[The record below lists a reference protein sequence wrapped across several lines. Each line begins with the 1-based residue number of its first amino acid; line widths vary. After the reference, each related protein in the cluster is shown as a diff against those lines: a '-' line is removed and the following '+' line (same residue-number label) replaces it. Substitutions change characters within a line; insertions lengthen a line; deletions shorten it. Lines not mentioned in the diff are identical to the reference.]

1 VVAKI
6 SRWVSKI
13 SKWLGLDFEFSGFR
27 NLKWVL
33 EVADVDDVTRGGLD
47 LQSLSGKTLNFFL
60 HGTMW
65 IEEFVGLMAL
75 KRDNR
80 GEEAVPVMAERRERE
95 AEKQWRRERENG
107 RNEFGGPSK
116 GKKWDPQKN

>member
-1 VVAKI
+1 
-6 SRWVSKI
+6 
-13 SKWLGLDFEFSGFR
+13 
-27 NLKWVL
+27 
-33 EVADVDDVTRGGLD
+33 
-47 LQSLSGKTLNFFL
+47 
-60 HGTMW
+60 MW

-107 RNEFGGPSK
+107 RNEFGGPATVKNGTHKKIELGFESGLDSK
-116 GKKWDPQKN
+116 TAEGVNSNLLWDPHKIQVGI

>member
-1 VVAKI
+1 MLKA
-6 SRWVSKI
+6 SSLCW
-13 SKWLGLDFEFSGFR
+13 DFITLFA
-27 NLKWVL
+27 L
-33 EVADVDDVTRGGLD
+33 
-47 LQSLSGKTLNFFL
+47 LQSLYWKHLLNIFL
-60 HGTMW
+60 NGTMW
-65 IEEFVGLMAL
+65 IEEFVVLMAL

-80 GEEAVPVMAERRERE
+80 GKEAVPLMAERRERE